1 VWGYVVASEASSWAS
16 ILTWYPRGELIEY
29 VHDEQIR
36 KYGGRMG
43 FHRDSK
49 ILDRIIAGT
58 REYEG
63 DICEKAAFLL
73 RRLIVDHV
81 FRDGQHRTAFV
92 VAVDFLKKNNG
103 SIYHGDYQ
111 KARSFFK
118 EYRAYDVEQVA
129 RWIRYG
135 DL

>member
-1 VWGYVVASEASSWAS
+1 
-16 ILTWYPRGELIEY
+16 
-29 VHDEQIR
+29 
-36 KYGGRMG
+36 MG
-43 FHRDSK
+43 FHRDRK
-49 ILDRIIAGT
+49 ILDKILADS

-63 DICEKAAFLL
+63 DIYEKAAFLL

-92 VAVDFLKKNNG
+92 VAVDFLRKNDG

-111 KARSFFK
+111 KARSFLK
-118 EYRAYDVEQVA
+118 SIQAYDVEQIA